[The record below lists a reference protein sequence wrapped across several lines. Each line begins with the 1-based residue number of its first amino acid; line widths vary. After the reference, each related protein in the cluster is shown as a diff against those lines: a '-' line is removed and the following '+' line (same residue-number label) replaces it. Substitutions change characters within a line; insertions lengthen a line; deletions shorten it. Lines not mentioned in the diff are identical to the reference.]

1 MGRPRAETVTVATP
15 SRLLDAASREFAAR
29 GVDGARLADIAAA
42 AGITRPSLLYHFA
55 SKDDLYA
62 ATLQRAFSSLS
73 TLTLE
78 ALRGAGV
85 EGADGGVD
93 GAAFRSRL
101 HALVRGFLDFAAA
114 EPAVCRLLVRT
125 IVADD
130 NERARAVLVELAA
143 PLLAE
148 VSRFLV
154 DEGRGHVRPGL
165 PVQAAVVN
173 LIVGVLARTAAEA
186 PLRAALWGSFNDEDA
201 VWAVVEHTL
210 LVPSSSVSSSCSN
223 QEEAP

>member
-29 GVDGARLADIAAA
+29 GLDGARLADIAAA

-62 ATLQRAFSSLS
+62 ATLQQAFSSLS
-73 TLTLE
+73 SLTLT
-78 ALRGAGV
+78 ALRG
-85 EGADGGVD
+85 D
-93 GAAFRSRL
+93 GAVVGGGSAFRPRL
-101 HALVRGFLDFAAA
+101 YALVRGFLDFAAA

-130 NERARAVLVELAA
+130 NERARAVLAELAA

-148 VSRFLV
+148 VSRFLAE
-154 DEGRGHVRPGL
+154 EGRGHVRPGL

-173 LIVGVLARTAAEA
+173 LIVGVLSRAAAEA
-186 PLRAALWGSFNDEDA
+186 PLRTALWGAADGDGA
-201 VWAVVEHTL
+201 VWAVVEHAL
-210 LVPSSSVSSSCSN
+210 LSPSSFPHPES
-223 QEEAP
+223 AP